1 MKLLGNAVCK
11 YRKII
16 LIIALILLIPAI
28 IGMKS
33 TRINYD
39 ILVYLPENIET
50 VQGEKILSEDF
61 DMGGFSVIILENMKN
76 KDILKLE
83 NKIKEIDNVEKVISA
98 ADLIGTEIPK
108 GMLPD
113 KVQNMLYDENKTIML
128 VTFKEQI
135 SSDETINSVQKIREM
150 TDERCKISGMTA
162 TLIDTRDLS
171 NSEVIIYVVIAVL
184 LCLIILQLALDSYF
198 VPILLLLNI
207 GIAVLYN
214 MGTNIFLGEISYITK
229 AISAVLQLGV
239 TMDFAIFLYHSYIQ
253 EKTNTSSKEK
263 AMASAITK
271 TFTSVLGSSLT
282 TIAGFLALCSM
293 NLTLGK
299 DIGIVMA
306 KGVLFGVISVVTI
319 LPAMILECDKL
330 IEKTKHKE
338 ILPKFNHMRDFI
350 IKHYLVI
357 VVLFIVILPIAFY
370 GYKNT
375 DVYYKLDKSLPDTLS
390 SVEANNSLKED
401 FNMASMEMLLIDKD
415 IPEYKANEM
424 IEKIEN
430 IEGIEWAI
438 GYSKLG
444 SIGIPRT
451 VLPQDLIDVFQSDKY
466 QMILINSKYEIATNE
481 LNAQVKE
488 VTNIVKEY
496 DENAIL
502 AGEGPLMKDLVEI
515 ANHDFNSVNT
525 TSIAVI
531 FIIMLFILKSIS
543 LPVILIAVIEFAIFI
558 NMGIPYY
565 TNITLPFVASIVI
578 GTIQLGATI
587 DYAILITNKYIN
599 ARKDRKDKK
608 EAAKESLGTSIG
620 SIIVSGLCFFGAT
633 FGVGF
638 YSKIEMIGALCTLMA
653 RGAIVSML
661 TVICVLPA
669 FLIIFDKL
677 ICKTTL
683 GMKKKLGG
691 LDNYEEN
698 WN

>member
-1 MKLLGNAVCK
+1 MLFGNSVCK
-11 YRKII
+11 HRKII

-28 IGMKS
+28 LGMKS

-61 DMGGFSVIILENMKN
+61 DMGGFSVVILENMKN

-98 ADLIGTEIPK
+98 ADLFGTEVPK
-108 GMLPD
+108 NMLPD
-113 KVQNMLYDENKTIML
+113 KVQDMLYDENKTIML

-135 SSDETINSVQKIREM
+135 SSDETINSVQKIREL

-162 TLIDTRDLS
+162 TLIDTRNLS
-171 NSEVIIYVVIAVL
+171 DSEVVIYVVIAVL

-239 TMDFAIFLYHSYIQ
+239 TMDFAIFLYHSYVQ
-253 EKTNTSSKEK
+253 EKNNTSSNEK
-263 AMASAITK
+263 AMANAITK

-306 KGVLFGVISVVTI
+306 KGVLFGVISVVTV

-338 ILPKFNHMRDFI
+338 ILPRFTHLRDFI
-350 IKHYLVI
+350 IKHYVVI
-357 VVLFIVILPIAFY
+357 AVLFIVILPIAFY
-370 GYKNT
+370 GYRNT
-375 DVYYKLDKSLPDTLS
+375 EVYYKLDKSLPETLS
-390 SVEANNSLKED
+390 SVQANNSLKED
-401 FNMASMEMLLIDKD
+401 FNMASMEMLLVDKNM
-415 IPEYKANEM
+415 PEFKANEM

-444 SIGIPRT
+444 SIGIPKT
-451 VLPQDLIDVFQSDKY
+451 ALPQDLIDTLQSDKY
-466 QMILINSKYEIATNE
+466 QMILINSKYEIATDE
-481 LNAQVKE
+481 LNEQVKE
-488 VTNIVKEY
+488 LTNIIKEY

-515 ANHDFNSVNT
+515 SDHDFNSVNT

-531 FIIMLFILKSIS
+531 FIIMLFVLKSIS
-543 LPVILIAVIEFAIFI
+543 LPVILIVVIEFAIFI

-565 TNITLPFVASIVI
+565 TNVTLPFVASIVI

-599 ARKDRKDKK
+599 ARKEDEDKK
-608 EAAKESLGTSIG
+608 DAAKESLGTSIS

-638 YSKIEMIGALCTLMA
+638 YSKIEMIGSLCTLMS

-677 ICKTTL
+677 ICKTTI
-683 GMKKKLGG
+683 GIKK
-691 LDNYEEN
+691 
-698 WN
+698 

>member
-1 MKLLGNAVCK
+1 M
-11 YRKII
+11 
-16 LIIALILLIPAI
+16 
-28 IGMKS
+28 
-33 TRINYD
+33 
-39 ILVYLPENIET
+39 
-50 VQGEKILSEDF
+50 SEDF
-61 DMGGFSVIILENMKN
+61 DMGGFSIVILENMNN

-83 NKIKEIDNVEKVISA
+83 KNIKEISNVEKVISI
-98 ADLIGTEIPK
+98 ADVIGTEIPK
-108 GMLPD
+108 EMLPN
-113 KVQNMLYDENKTIML
+113 KVQDMVYDENKTIML

-135 SSDETINSVQKIREM
+135 SSDETVKAVEKIREIA
-150 TDERCKISGMTA
+150 DERCKISGMTA

-171 NSEVIIYVVIAVL
+171 DSEVAIYVVIAVV

-198 VPILLLLNI
+198 APILLLLNI
-207 GIAVLYN
+207 GIAILYN

-239 TMDFAIFLYHSYIQ
+239 TMDFAIFLYHSYVQ
-253 EKTNTSSKEK
+253 EKSNTESKEK
-263 AMASAITK
+263 AMSNAISK
-271 TFTSVLGSSLT
+271 TFSSVLGSSLT

-293 NLTLGK
+293 NLSLGK

-338 ILPKFNHMRDFI
+338 ILPKFKHVRDFI
-350 IKHYLVI
+350 MKHTVLI
-357 VVLFIVILPIAFY
+357 SILFIIILPIAFY

-375 DVYYKLDKSLPDTLS
+375 KVYYKLDKSLPENLQ
-390 SVEANNSLKED
+390 SVEANNILKED
-401 FNMASMEMLLIDKD
+401 FKMASMEMLLVDKNM
-415 IPEYKANEM
+415 PEYKVNEM

-430 IEGIEWAI
+430 MEGIKWVI

-444 SIGIPRT
+444 SIGIPKAA
-451 VLPQDLIDVFQSDKY
+451 LPQDLIDVFQSDKY
-466 QMILINSKYEIATNE
+466 QMILINSTYEIATDE

-488 VTNIVKEY
+488 LTTLVKEY
-496 DENAIL
+496 DKNAIL

-515 ANHDFNSVNT
+515 ANHDFNSVNI

-543 LPVILIAVIEFAIFI
+543 LPIILIIVIEFAIFI

-565 TNITLPFVASIVI
+565 TNVTLPFVASIVI

-587 DYAILITNKYIN
+587 DYAILITNKYLV
-599 ARKDRKDKK
+599 ARKDGKDKK
-608 EAAKESLGTSIG
+608 EAVQEALGTSIN

-633 FGVGF
+633 FGVGV
-638 YSKIEMIGALCTLMA
+638 YSKIEMIGSLCTLMS

-661 TVICVLPA
+661 TVICALPT
-669 FLIIFDKL
+669 FLIIFDKI
-677 ICKTTL
+677 ICKTTI
-683 GMKKKLGG
+683 GMKKVGG
-691 LDNYEEN
+691 NRK
-698 WN
+698 